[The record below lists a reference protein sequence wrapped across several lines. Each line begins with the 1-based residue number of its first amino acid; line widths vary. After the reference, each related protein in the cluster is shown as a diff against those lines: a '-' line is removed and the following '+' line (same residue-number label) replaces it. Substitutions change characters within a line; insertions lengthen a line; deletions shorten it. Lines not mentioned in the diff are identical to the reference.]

1 MENYSFYNL
10 CSWSSN
16 HEIVAPMSPAY
27 AIKPLRKVMKG
38 KFGGLARVNFTG
50 KFDGAYQEIEEPG
63 KNYPTTGFDTLIYK
77 AIYKNAVSLVFI
89 VDIGIGLEAIAE
101 MTKYEG
107 EDSKV
112 EILDPERD
120 KKYFQIL
127 SQDELFV
134 MFERANSFIKI
145 NQKDEHARP
154 VVAISL

>member
-1 MENYSFYNL
+1 MENYSFTNL
-10 CSWSSN
+10 CSWTSN

-50 KFDGAYQEIEEPG
+50 KFDGAYQVIEDPG
-63 KNYPTTGFDTLIYK
+63 RKFPTTGFDTLIYK

-101 MTKYEG
+101 MTKFEG

-112 EILDPERD
+112 TILEMGTD
-120 KKYFQIL
+120 KKYFQTL
-127 SQDELFV
+127 NESELFV